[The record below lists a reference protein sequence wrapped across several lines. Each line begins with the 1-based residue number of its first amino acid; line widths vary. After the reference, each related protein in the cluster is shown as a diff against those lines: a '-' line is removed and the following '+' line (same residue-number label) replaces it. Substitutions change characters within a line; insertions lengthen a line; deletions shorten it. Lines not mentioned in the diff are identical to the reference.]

1 MARNAIVLTGVSKSF
16 RLYAHPR
23 HRLVEL
29 LSRGRRKLHEENRA
43 LQNIDLEIE
52 QGATVALIG
61 LNGSGKS
68 TLLQVIAGILAPTA
82 GSVRI
87 EGRVATLLD
96 LGAGFHPDFTGRENV
111 LMCGDVL
118 GLPAEEMRR
127 LLPSIEAFAEIGA
140 FLDKPV
146 RTYSAGMFVRLAFA
160 TAIHADPDVLLV
172 DEVLAVGDLVFQHRC
187 IRRVRELQE
196 MGKTIVIATHDM
208 GAVES
213 LSREAVLVS
222 GGRIGFR
229 GRPADAVERYRALC
243 YEVEARSSVPSAAPA
258 RPPRVAAAPPDAALE
273 PAPEPPEG
281 AHRFG
286 TGRAAIVGF
295 ALTGEAGDVAV
306 VRAGERLSVRITV
319 EYRDAVV
326 SPIIGFTLID
336 RMGLPVVV
344 SNTFLEGR
352 HLPAAEPGDVHTVEL
367 AFELPALLPG
377 SYAISPAVADGEQL
391 DHVMHDWV
399 DQARVI
405 EVAREREQLGL
416 IGVPVAVRHAV
427 HREAEKWCHS
437 SFPPRK

>member
-1 MARNAIVLTGVSKSF
+1 MGRNAIVLEGVSKSF
-16 RLYAHPR
+16 RFYAHPR
-23 HRLVEL
+23 HRLFEL
-29 LSRGRRKLHEENRA
+29 LGRGRRRFHEENRA
-43 LQNIDLEIE
+43 LQGIDLEIE

-68 TLLQVIAGILAPTA
+68 TLLQVMAGILAPTT
-82 GSVRI
+82 GSVRV

-172 DEVLAVGDLVFQHRC
+172 DEVLAVGDMVFQHRC

-196 MGKTIVIATHDM
+196 MGKTIVIATHDV

-213 LSREAVLVS
+213 LCREAVLMS
-222 GGRIGFR
+222 GGRIEFR

-243 YEVEARSSVPSAAPA
+243 YEIEARSSVPSASPA
-258 RPPRVAAAPPDAALE
+258 RPPRAAAAPSADLE
-273 PAPEPPEG
+273 PAPAPPAG

-286 TGRAAIVGF
+286 TGRATIVGF
-295 ALTGEAGDVAV
+295 DVAGEGGDVATA
-306 VRAGERLSVRITV
+306 RAGERLAVRITV
-319 EYRDAVV
+319 EYREAVAN
-326 SPIIGFTLID
+326 PIVGFTLTD

-352 HLPAAEPGDVHTVEL
+352 HLPAAVPGDLHTVEL
-367 AFELPALLPG
+367 AFVLPALLPG
-377 SYAISPAVADGEQL
+377 SYAISPAVADGEQR
-391 DHVMHDWV
+391 DHAMLDWV
-399 DQARVI
+399 DQALVF
-405 EVAREREQLGL
+405 EVARGREQLGL
-416 IGVPVAVRHAV
+416 VGVPVAVRHVV
-427 HREAEKWCHS
+427 HQGAGKWY
-437 SFPPRK
+437 